1 MKDFW
6 SKADLSSNRKS
17 EDLQKI
23 IDFINN
29 RVFNNENENY
39 QISDLQELYKQLKSI
54 QNYQELYGN
63 FVDSNFIVSRIVK
76 TKQQEAAGRESSM
89 SQLFEL
95 ESFFYQRGS
104 RKDDYS
110 DDFELLS
117 EVKRLLGNS
126 EQANKKQNLVLFG
139 ESGAGNSLFIS
150 KMMQE
155 ILKDSEF
162 NNHLIVFLKLR
173 DLSSENSTKKQLSKL

>member
-1 MKDFW
+1 
-6 SKADLSSNRKS
+6 
-17 EDLQKI
+17 
-23 IDFINN
+23 
-29 RVFNNENENY
+29 
-39 QISDLQELYKQLKSI
+39 
-54 QNYQELYGN
+54 
-63 FVDSNFIVSRIVK
+63 
-76 TKQQEAAGRESSM
+76 M

-95 ESFFYQRGS
+95 QSFFYEKGS

-117 EVKRLLGNS
+117 EVKRLLGNN

-139 ESGAGNSLFIS
+139 ESGSGNSLFIS
-150 KMMQE
+150 KLMQN

-162 NNHLIVFLKLR
+162 NNYLIVFFKLG